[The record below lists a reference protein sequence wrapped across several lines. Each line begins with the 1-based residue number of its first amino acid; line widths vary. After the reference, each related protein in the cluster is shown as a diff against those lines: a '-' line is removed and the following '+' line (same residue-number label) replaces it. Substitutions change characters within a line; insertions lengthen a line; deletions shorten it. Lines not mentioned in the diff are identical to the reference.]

1 MTGTSTKVALLVLGL
16 LMAGGCVSQGQYDAL
31 ATKERRAQEQ
41 IIELQEKI
49 AGLEANI
56 EAIRLSKVNDPEARA
71 MLEQLMKEKAALA
84 AALSDAEKAL
94 RGGTSITQI
103 DNLPLPT
110 ELDSALRQLASNNP
124 ELMEYDSK
132 RGMVKLRS
140 DLTFA
145 LGSTEINA
153 NGQAALAKLADIIN
167 SPIAQRYGVRI
178 VGHTDN
184 VPVTNTANVR
194 QFRDNWGLSAFRA
207 IAVKDVLQKQG
218 VSPTRQ
224 EVAGRG
230 EFQPVVANGPK
241 GAAANRRVEIFL
253 VSNGEGAVADAGS
266 PAPSPAAAPAV
277 RKPTP
282 GASTK
287 VEEDPARFK

>member
-16 LMAGGCVSQGQYDAL
+16 LLAGGCVSQGQYDAL
-31 ATKERRAQEQ
+31 SIKERRAQEQ

-71 MLEQLMKEKAALA
+71 MLEKLMQEKAALA

-94 RGGTSITQI
+94 RGGTGIAQI

-184 VPVTNTANVR
+184 VPVTNANNVR

-253 VSNGEGAVADAGS
+253 VSTGEGAVADAGV
-266 PAPSPAAAPAV
+266 PAAAPTATPV
-277 RKPTP
+277 RPTTP

-287 VEEDPARFK
+287 IEEDPARFK